1 MVVNNY
7 FLPSDLKAFE
17 SEYKLP
23 AATINTVGK
32 LQHSADTEATLDVQ
46 YITTTGQ
53 HMNTT
58 WVYIDGNS
66 PTNPFEL
73 WLDWAAGVPNNELPK
88 VWPLAHPHLLHHLSS
103 TSLHLPSPSHLVSA
117 LRCTRCPLVCPR
129 TSLRPSSLP

>member
-1 MVVNNY
+1 MLLCADYGQCVVVNNY

-17 SEYKLP
+17 SEFKLP
-23 AATINTVGK
+23 AATISTVGK

-53 HMNTT
+53 NMNTT

-73 WLDWAAGVPNNELPK
+73 WLDWAGATPNSDLPMVSHRAK
-88 VWPLAHPHLLHHLSS
+88 KMMAARCLAHPAVGLGVY
-103 TSLHLPSPSHLVSA
+103 VS
-117 LRCTRCPLVCPR
+117 
-129 TSLRPSSLP
+129 